1 MPRIENMPALRDL
14 NGRLFS
20 VYNVV
25 KFTQA
30 KDDEGA
36 HLNKYA
42 GRNAVVIGRIVEDFG
57 ASEEDPAIQLM
68 FADGIVDMAWPDEVV
83 ACDMDTYC
91 LDRTVW
97 LLIRSLVDLHAMAE
111 VGSFPRSR
119 DIVGLL
125 ALLTNNHIERVGN

>member
-1 MPRIENMPALRDL
+1 MPRIENMPALRDR

-83 ACDMDTYC
+83 ACDLDQYQ
-91 LDRTVW
+91 LDRAVW
-97 LLIRSLVDLHAMAE
+97 LLIRQLCELHAMAE

-119 DIVGLL
+119 DIVGML